1 MTNAS
6 SDKSPERLPLD
17 QAHDEGQAVDEPVM
31 DDLAQENEIFE
42 ESANDHNESDPKE
55 AEIQAQKDRYL
66 RLAAEYDN
74 YRKRTA
80 REMLQAATK
89 GQIDILKGLLDSLDD
104 LARFSSMDVP
114 TEEAKTIAEG
124 VALIERNIMKALDN
138 YGLVVIDPISEPFDP
153 NIHEALSS
161 QPTDSEEKD
170 NTVAQV
176 YQRGYMLNDHLIRP
190 ARVVVNQHQ

>member
-1 MTNAS
+1 
-6 SDKSPERLPLD
+6 
-17 QAHDEGQAVDEPVM
+17 
-31 DDLAQENEIFE
+31 
-42 ESANDHNESDPKE
+42 
-55 AEIQAQKDRYL
+55 
-66 RLAAEYDN
+66 
-74 YRKRTA
+74 
-80 REMLQAATK
+80 
-89 GQIDILKGLLDSLDD
+89 
-104 LARFSSMDVP
+104 MDVP